1 MGACDACHL
10 LLRNL
15 LDGRSSYV
23 PLNVGYADMNMSEL
37 TTPVPSYHSNRESAV
52 DGHSVQDSYLAERD
66 DRLLERD
73 EILLERDEIL
83 LEREGRLLERVKGL
97 NAREKGLN
105 ADWTRLDARKK
116 ELAEANSEVAEGLIR
131 KLNDVAR
138 RESLCDGTCLGFCFI
153 VV

>member
-1 MGACDACHL
+1 M
-10 LLRNL
+10 
-15 LDGRSSYV
+15 

-66 DRLLERD
+66 DRLLERVK
-73 EILLERDEIL
+73 
-83 LEREGRLLERVKGL
+83 RVD
-97 NAREKGLN
+97 AREKGLN

-116 ELAEANSEVAEGLIR
+116 ELAKANSEVAEGLIR

>member
-1 MGACDACHL
+1 M

-15 LDGRSSYV
+15 LHGRSSYV

-37 TTPVPSYHSNRESAV
+37 TTPVPSYHSNGESAV

-66 DRLLERD
+66 DRLLERED
-73 EILLERDEIL
+73 
-83 LEREGRLLERVKGL
+83 RLLERVKRL
-97 NAREKGLN
+97 DAREKGLN
-105 ADWTRLDARKK
+105 ADWKRLDARKK
-116 ELAEANSEVAEGLIR
+116 ELAEANSELAAGLIR